1 MNYFFLHKKH
11 NFNDKTVF
19 LKLFSTQTPI
29 DCYTLQEYVNFSGI
43 GYLVVLGNIVALLHS
58 ILFALN
64 WVAIKKEVA
73 FLDKNL
79 FTACVCT
86 SQGNNNKNAEHT
98 I

>member
-1 MNYFFLHKKH
+1 MVHALLYK
-11 NFNDKTVF
+11 
-19 LKLFSTQTPI
+19 SM
-29 DCYTLQEYVNFSGI
+29 YVNFSGR